1 MKNDKKRAQKSII
14 LSLSIFAACAVL
26 IPVGI
31 FTAINLHADTTTQDN
46 KASTA
51 SYAPKQDQHLLDRL
65 RTVARDTSLID
76 KTTIEY
82 VDNYED
88 GGQRG
93 EHTNQTGGS
102 STNWQKVS
110 SITVGRDLSQEEEL
124 RTLAH
129 EYLHV
134 VWVQFGNV
142 GKYSNDFV
150 PKLSDQLTSLYNND
164 QWMQQRMQWYVD
176 HDALSANELFAI
188 YCTESSD
195 AYLSANVLSQC
206 SIYIDRSKLTFVR

>member
-1 MKNDKKRAQKSII
+1 MKNGKKRAQKSIV
-14 LSLSIFAACAVL
+14 LSLSIFAACAVI

-31 FTAINLHADTTTQDN
+31 FAAINLHADTDTQGSKPVAADY
-46 KASTA
+46 K
-51 SYAPKQDQHLLDRL
+51 PQQDQHLLDRL

-93 EHTNQTGGS
+93 EHTSQTGGA

-110 SITVGRDLSQEEEL
+110 SITVGRNLSQEEEL
-124 RTLAH
+124 RTLTH

-134 VWVQFGNV
+134 VWVQFGNID
-142 GKYSNDFV
+142 KYSDDFV
-150 PKLSDQLTSLYNND
+150 PKLSGELTSLYDND
-164 QWMQQRMQWYVD
+164 QWMHQRMQWYVD
-176 HDALSANELFAI
+176 NGTFSANELFAI

-195 AYLSANVLSQC
+195 SYLSADILTQC
-206 SIYIDRSKLTFVR
+206 STYIDRSKLTFVR